1 MEIIRIKDTG
11 MEYAIKKASEVL
23 RQGGIMAYP
32 TDTVYGLGV
41 IYDNEE
47 ALRRLIELKGRPLT
61 KGLLLITGSVESL
74 GMIVEE
80 IPSEITDIIRR
91 YWPGP
96 LTIIFKARD
105 NISEYIT
112 GGSGKVAIRIPGES
126 FALEFVKKTGLII
139 TSTSANPSNK
149 PPGNDIEDIISYFP
163 KGLDLI
169 IDGGRLSGKP
179 STIIEVIDGKI
190 KVLRKGAIAIEGK

>member
-11 MEYAIKKASEVL
+11 MEYAIKRASEVI

-41 IYDNEE
+41 IYNNEE
-47 ALRRLIELKGRPLT
+47 ALKRLIELKGRPST

-74 GMIVEE
+74 HLIVEKIPEE
-80 IPSEITDIIRR
+80 ISDIIRR

-105 NISEYIT
+105 SLSEYIT
-112 GGSGKVAIRIPGES
+112 GGSGRVAIRIPGAS
-126 FALEFVKKTGLII
+126 FALEFVKRTGLII
-139 TSTSANPSNK
+139 TSTSANPLNK
-149 PPGNDIEDIISYFP
+149 PPGNDIEEIINYFP

-169 IDGGRLSGKP
+169 IDGGRLYGKP
-179 STIIEVIDGKI
+179 STIIEIKGGRI